1 MNVYIDF
8 IPFSLKMIDTLNME
22 SLKNMTIDSQNAYVQ
37 DFISLEER
45 KNFFQRLK
53 GTLGRNIDFKD

>member
-1 MNVYIDF
+1 
-8 IPFSLKMIDTLNME
+8 ME
-22 SLKNMTIDSQNAYVQ
+22 ALKNMTIDSQNAYVR

-53 GTLGRNIDFKD
+53 GTLGRNIDFRD